1 LADSPLGPEHA
12 AALRGVADPK
22 QSEQAGPMRPPVRGG
37 AQPVQREHDL
47 VHALHHHA
55 VLLRLHQRRRRR
67 RAELREV
74 PASPSA
80 SSPPALAPAPLL
92 PPRRWGRGRL
102 LVEFPHRR
110 GLLRLR
116 GRERERLRR
125 RRPQRVQVVAVEVE
139 RVARRGG
146 PPGSGPGPAIGGR
159 AGSTPVRAH
168 DHGAR
173 RAALCV
179 PCAAREGEGDLGVA
193 AVRVWL
199 SPGPGCSL
207 RVAAAAVWLADAW
220 VRKTLG

>member
-12 AALRGVADPK
+12 AALRGVADPE

-47 VHALHHHA
+47 VHALHHLA
-55 VLLRLHQRRRRR
+55 VLLCLHQHRRRR

-74 PASPSA
+74 PASPST
-80 SSPPALAPAPLL
+80 SSSPALAPAPLL

-110 GLLRLR
+110 GLLPLR
-116 GRERERLRR
+116 GRERLRR
-125 RRPQRVQVVAVEVE
+125 RRPQRVQIVAVEVE
-139 RVARRGG
+139 RVVRRGG
-146 PPGSGPGPAIGGR
+146 HPGPGPGPAIGER

-173 RAALCV
+173 RTALCV
-179 PCAAREGEGDLGVA
+179 PCAAREGEGIWA
-193 AVRVWL
+193 
-199 SPGPGCSL
+199 SL
-207 RVAAAAVWLADAW
+207 RC
-220 VRKTLG
+220 GFG